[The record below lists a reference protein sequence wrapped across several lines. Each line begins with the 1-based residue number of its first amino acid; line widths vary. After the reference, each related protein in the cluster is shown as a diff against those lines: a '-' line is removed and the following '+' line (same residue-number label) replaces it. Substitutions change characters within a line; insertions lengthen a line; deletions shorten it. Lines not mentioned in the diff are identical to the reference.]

1 MPYQQ
6 LTDMDRSAIHALHKA
21 DYSQQQIADHIG
33 CHKSTISRELKR
45 NSGQRGYRPKQA
57 HRLAC
62 ERRKAARNDRTLK
75 MSGALEDRVLN
86 LLHEH
91 WSPEQISGRLKKEC
105 FGCISPE
112 TIYRYVKADKHTG
125 GQLFRLLRRGHR
137 QRKKRYGSHDRRGQM
152 RNQTSIDE
160 RPAIVDERS
169 RIGDWEIDTIVGY
182 QSSGYVVSMVE
193 RRSGLTVLGK
203 VPTKC
208 ASGVMGKTI
217 DIMNFYKDWIYTI
230 TADNGKEFARHEDIA
245 SGLKADIY
253 FAHPYHSWER
263 GCNENANGLVRQ
275 YLPKQ
280 SSFSEVTDED
290 CQKIMT
296 ALNTRPRKRLDWNT
310 PNEVF
315 SQQIG
320 VALLN

>member
-1 MPYQQ
+1 V
-6 LTDMDRSAIHALHKA
+6 IHALHKLHC
-21 DYSQQQIADHIG
+21 SQQYIADEIG

-62 ERRKAARNDRTLK
+62 ERRQEAREGRLAK
-75 MSGALEDRVLN
+75 MSGELETRVVE
-86 LLHEH
+86 LLEAR
-91 WSPEQISGRLKKEC
+91 WSPEQISGRLKKE
-105 FGCISPE
+105 GLGSISPE
-112 TIYRYVKADKHTG
+112 TIYRYVKKDKDAG
-125 GQLFRLLRRGHR
+125 GQLFRHLRRSHR
-137 QRKKRYGSHDRRGQM
+137 QRKKRYGSHDRRGHI

-160 RPAIVDERS
+160 RPVEVDHRS
-169 RIGDWEIDTIVGY
+169 RLGDWEIDTIVGH
-182 QSSGYVVSMVE
+182 QSSGYVISMVE
-193 RRSGLTVLGK
+193 RLSGLTILGK

-208 ASGVMGKTI
+208 ATGVMEKTI
-217 DIMNFYKDWIYTI
+217 EIMQDYTGWIHTI
-230 TADNGKEFARHEDIA
+230 TADNGKEFARHEDI
-245 SGLKADIY
+245 SKGLQADVY

-280 SSFSEVTDED
+280 CSFSQVTDED
-290 CQKIMT
+290 CRRIML
-296 ALNTRPRKRLDWNT
+296 ALNNRPRKRLEWLT

-315 SQQIG
+315 SKTTG